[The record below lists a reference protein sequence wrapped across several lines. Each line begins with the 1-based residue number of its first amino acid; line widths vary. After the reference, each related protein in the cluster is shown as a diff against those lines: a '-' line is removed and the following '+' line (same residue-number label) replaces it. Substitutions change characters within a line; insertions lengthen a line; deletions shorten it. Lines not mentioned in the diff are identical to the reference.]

1 MSERTFTFVE
11 PHITGGHCT
20 VEITESQILKYMRE
34 RHKNKS
40 KWADATDNILV
51 DEFCIVHWCSENK

>member
-20 VEITESQILKYMRE
+20 VEITESQILDYMRN
-34 RHKNKS
+34 RHDKKLIY
-40 KWADATDNILV
+40 ADATDDVLV
-51 DEFCIVHWCSENK
+51 DEFCIVHWCTENK